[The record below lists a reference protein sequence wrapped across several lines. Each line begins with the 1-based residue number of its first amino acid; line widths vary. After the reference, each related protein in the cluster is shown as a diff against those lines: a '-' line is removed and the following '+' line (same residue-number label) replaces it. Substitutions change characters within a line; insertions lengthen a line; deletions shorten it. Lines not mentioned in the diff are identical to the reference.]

1 MLRMG
6 KRSSADKSAAVAYK
20 KALARYNNAASKYNR
35 SASEYRATSKNLPA
49 STDRMEDDMLTL
61 VAAWPTGL
69 VTSRIMPA
77 WRSSLVA
84 KKSAS
89 YSRPQRSPTQ
99 SSVQAFSQKWVHALR
114 VNIMFELIFH
124 SKNEK
129 KKNVNL
135 CKKLHWFLRPI
146 KFAKIVKQFYS
157 L

>member
-99 SSVQAFSQKWVHALR
+99 SSVQAFSQK
-114 VNIMFELIFH
+114 
-124 SKNEK
+124 
-129 KKNVNL
+129 
-135 CKKLHWFLRPI
+135 
-146 KFAKIVKQFYS
+146 
-157 L
+157 

>member
-20 KALARYNNAASKYNR
+20 MALAKYNNAASKYKR
-35 SASEYRATSKNLPA
+35 AASEYRTTSTNLPA

-61 VAAWPTGL
+61 LAAWPPGF

-77 WRSSLVA
+77 WRWRTVSSLVA
-84 KKSAS
+84 KRSAS

-99 SSVQAFSQKWVHALR
+99 SSVQAFSQKWVMLSEF
-114 VNIMFELIFH
+114 MFELIFQ

-129 KKNVNL
+129 RKTETCIKTQFDFYDWSNL
-135 CKKLHWFLRPI
+135 LR
-146 KFAKIVKQFYS
+146 F
-157 L
+157 